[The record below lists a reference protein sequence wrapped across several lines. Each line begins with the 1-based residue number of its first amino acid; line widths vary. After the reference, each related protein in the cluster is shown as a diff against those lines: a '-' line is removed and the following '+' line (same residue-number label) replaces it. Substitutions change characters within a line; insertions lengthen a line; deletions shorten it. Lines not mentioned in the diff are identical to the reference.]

1 MDMDGNDYPDI
12 LVGAY
17 DSGHAVYMR
26 SAPVAHMTASV
37 SFDVVSKQINLED
50 LRCSLRDRTRV
61 PCVQVSVMLKYTGV
75 GVPNRMGFKLDYN
88 LDAKKPK
95 KKRMFLLEN
104 EGKSSRTRTISMLKD
119 REWKESFK
127 VYLLESQIYDKL
139 TSLDIQMKFSLDD
152 GVQAVAGSGL
162 TPVLAHGDHLA
173 TDSLSIQKECGN
185 DNIYIPNLSIS
196 TKK

>member
-152 GVQAVAGSGL
+152 GVQAMAGSSL
-162 TPVLAHGDHLA
+162 TPVLGQQRHRNHQ
-173 TDSLSIQKECGN
+173 QKQ
-185 DNIYIPNLSIS
+185 
-196 TKK
+196 

>member
-1 MDMDGNDYPDI
+1 MDGNDYPDL

-17 DSGHAVYMR
+17 DSGHAVHMR

-50 LRCSLRDRTRV
+50 LNCRLRDRTGV
-61 PCVQVSVMLKYTGV
+61 PCVQVSVTLKYSGI

-88 LDAKKPK
+88 LDAKKQN
-95 KKRMFLLEN
+95 KKRMFLLED

-139 TSLDIQMKFSLDD
+139 TSLEIQMKYSLDASS
-152 GVQAVAGSGL
+152 VQQVGGSGL
-162 TPVLAHGDHLA
+162 TPVLAHGDHLE

-185 DNIYIPNLSIS
+185 DNICIPNLSIS
-196 TKK
+196 TQR